1 MNCRMS
7 EEKLT
12 LYLYDELPP
21 EERAGVAAH
30 LEECAQCAQA
40 SRELGR
46 LRAALDRRAV
56 PEPSPELLVHCRQAL
71 EDALDRE
78 EQSWRAL
85 IRSWFVVPP
94 GVSLL
99 RATSALAI
107 LVVGLSVGWTLRP
120 RLASSGTPAPPAAAN
135 PWMGADLSG
144 LRIRGISQV
153 TPDPQTGQ
161 VRITLEAQRQLTLE
175 GSFDDPRIREVLLY
189 ALRDYDNAGIRRD
202 TLEALRGRGDNPAVR
217 RALLYA
223 LRHDPNPGVRLE
235 AIEAVQGMNW
245 GPELRQA
252 LLGALQQ
259 DTNPGVR
266 VAAIGV
272 LVEHAD
278 EQVLLVLEELA
289 GKDRNPYVRMQC
301 AQAAREWAVAP
312 PNEVEF

>member
-1 MNCRMS
+1 M

-21 EERAGVAAH
+21 EERAGVEAH

-46 LRAALDRRAV
+46 LRAALDRRAA
-56 PEPSPELLVHCRQAL
+56 PEPSPELLVHCREAL
-71 EDALDRE
+71 EDALDQE

-85 IRSWFVVPP
+85 LRSWFVVPP

-99 RATSALAI
+99 RATSAVVI
-107 LVVGLSVGWTLRP
+107 LLVGLSAGWTLRP
-120 RLASSGTPAPPAAAN
+120 RLASSGTPAPRPAAN
-135 PWMGADLSG
+135 PWTGADLSG

-153 TPDPQTGQ
+153 TPDLQTGQ
-161 VRITLEAQRQLTLE
+161 VRITLEAERHLTLA
-175 GSFDDPRIREVLLY
+175 GSFDDPRIQEVLLY
-189 ALRDYDNAGIRRD
+189 ALRDGDNAGIRRD
-202 TLEALRGRGDNPAVR
+202 TLEALRGRVDNPTVR
-217 RALLYA
+217 EALLYA

-235 AIEAVQGMNW
+235 AIGAVQRMNW

-252 LLGALQQ
+252 LLQALQQ

-266 VAAIGV
+266 VAVIGV
-272 LVEHAD
+272 LVEHPD
-278 EQVLLVLEELA
+278 EQVLSVLEELA

-301 AQAAREWAVAP
+301 AQAAREGAVAP
-312 PNEVEF
+312 PDEKEF